1 MFDGLKASF
10 FFIYIFFFFQAEDG
24 IRDSSVTG
32 VQTCALPICSKAA
45 LVAAAGA
52 GNEAAF
58 EQLFERHRRQAARI
72 AGRFF
77 HQREQIEEIIQDSFT
92 KVYLA
97 LGSYHGTHAASFKA
111 WLTQIAVNSCYD
123 QLRRV
128 RRRPEQSLGELEES
142 EGHELAAQVRSS
154 GSDVESALVSPHLS
168 VKLLARVSPEDRLV
182 LTLLDGESFSVAGIA
197 EMMNW
202 SISKVKVRAHRAR
215 PHLRPVFPRFIY
227 FRLSF

>member
-1 MFDGLKASF
+1 LAANQTKAF
-10 FFIYIFFFFQAEDG
+10 VHPLEEPTD
-24 IRDSSVTG
+24 D
-32 VQTCALPICSKAA
+32 A

-77 HQREQIEEIIQDSFT
+77 PQREQIEEIIQDSFT
-92 KVYLA
+92 KVYLK

-111 WLTQIAVNSCYD
+111 WLTQIVVNSCYD

-128 RRRPEQSLGELEES
+128 RRRPEQSLGELEAS
-142 EGHELAAQVRSS
+142 EGHELAAQVRSA
-154 GSDVESALVSPHLS
+154 GSDVESALVSRDLAG
-168 VKLLARVSPEDRLV
+168 KLLARVSPEDRLV
-182 LTLLDGESFSVAGIA
+182 LTLLDVEGFSVAEIA

-215 PHLRPVFPRFIY
+215 AHLRGVLRRF
-227 FRLSF
+227 L